1 MPRVLFL
8 VVTLLVLA
16 PALRSISY
24 ACGDK
29 FLMVGLG
36 RGARF
41 THAYAAMYPA
51 TILLYVRAPNGAA
64 NGLLDPKFQA
74 TLTRAGHHVQVV
86 KEEEL
91 LTRALQTDR
100 VDLVLTDNA
109 SVDAIQPTVDR
120 SPSKPAILAVAD
132 KAAKA
137 EAAAV
142 KARHQR
148 ELKTSDRPARY
159 LSQIDNE
166 MQARVKQ
173 RGTRKSS

>member
-1 MPRVLFL
+1 MQRVLFL
-8 VVTLLVLA
+8 VAVLLVLA
-16 PALRSISY
+16 PALRPLTQ

-29 FLMVGLG
+29 FLMAGVG

-51 TILLYVRAPNGAA
+51 TILVYTHGSSPDSSGI
-64 NGLLDPKFQA
+64 LDPKFQA
-74 TLTRAGHHVQVV
+74 TLTRAGHRVEVV
-86 KEEEL
+86 NEEQL
-91 LTRALQTDR
+91 LARALQTGH
-100 VDLVLTDNA
+100 VDLVLTDIAN
-109 SVDAIQPTVDR
+109 VEAIQATTDQ
-120 SPSKPAILAVAD
+120 SPSKPTILPVTHKPRKGEAPTIT
-132 KAAKA
+132 AKYQ
-137 EAAAV
+137 
-142 KARHQR
+142 H